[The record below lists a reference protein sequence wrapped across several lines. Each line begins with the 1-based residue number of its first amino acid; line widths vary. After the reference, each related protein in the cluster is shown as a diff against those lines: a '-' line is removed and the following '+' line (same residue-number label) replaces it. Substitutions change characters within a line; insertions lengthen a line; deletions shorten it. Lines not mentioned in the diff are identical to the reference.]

1 MIIALLTLSSL
12 LIQDPPGPAVAPGV
26 RSAEQ
31 AAVDVCLYTPPATRD
46 PSCGPL
52 LEAEAALVPAHAL
65 TGAGDAL
72 TWAGQVCPPGEYPV
86 AAERA
91 ACRQDQRDRFRR
103 AHRAREALNQGVA
116 GGVYAEAHNAGPPA
130 TTASDE
136 TPANGFRESRR
147 QIGDN
152 CEQRSEARRDNDT
165 GDQSSSH
172 SVVCAWGNG
181 DAEQRERARRLA
193 IGEDRR

>member
-1 MIIALLTLSSL
+1 MWIIAASALAILAGQEPTATV
-12 LIQDPPGPAVAPGV
+12 GVAE
-26 RSAEQ
+26 RTEAQ
-31 AAVDVCLYTPPATRD
+31 AQVDVCLFTRASERD

-72 TWAGQVCPPGEYPV
+72 TWAGQVCPSGQYPV
-86 AAERA
+86 ATERA

-103 AHRAREALNQGVA
+103 AQRAREALNQGVA
-116 GGVYAEAHNAGPPA
+116 GGVYAEAYNAGPPA

-147 QIGDN
+147 QVGDN

-172 SVVCAWGNG
+172 SVVCAWGSG
-181 DAEQRERARRLA
+181 DGEQRERARRLA
-193 IGEDRR
+193 MGEDRR

>member
-1 MIIALLTLSSL
+1 MIIALLALSSL
-12 LIQDPPGPAVAPGV
+12 LVQDPRGPAVAPNA

-52 LEAEAALVPAHAL
+52 LEAEAALVPDPAL
-65 TGAGDAL
+65 TGPGDAL
-72 TWAGQVCPPGEYPV
+72 TWAGQICPSGQYPV
-86 AAERA
+86 ATERA

-103 AHRAREALNQGVA
+103 AQRAREALNQGVA

-136 TPANGFRESRR
+136 TPANGFRGSRR
-147 QIGDN
+147 QVGDN

-172 SVVCAWGNG
+172 SVVCSWGSG

-193 IGEDRR
+193 MGEDRR